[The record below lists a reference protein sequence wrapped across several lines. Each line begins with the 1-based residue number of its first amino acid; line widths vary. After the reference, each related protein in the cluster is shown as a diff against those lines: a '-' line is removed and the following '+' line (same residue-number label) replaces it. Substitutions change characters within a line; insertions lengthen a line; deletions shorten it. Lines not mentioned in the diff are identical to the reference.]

1 MMIAAS
7 IYHCIILYILV
18 IVMDFGI
25 LGCSWG
31 TVITYFLNSIVIT
44 VYCGVFRKDLK
55 ESYFWPNSEC
65 FEDLWDYFKM
75 GLPSCAMLS
84 LEFWSNEVQVIM
96 ASMLGIIEGGSM
108 VIMINILTII
118 AMVPSGFHATSS
130 IFVGN
135 SLGEGNPHKAKSY
148 QILITVYAFFVCLI
162 CSTLLIL
169 YKDWVA
175 ALFTTDL
182 QLLNMVS

>member
-1 MMIAAS
+1 MIAAS

-18 IVMDFGI
+18 IVLDFGI

-55 ESYFWPNSEC
+55 ESYFWPNKEC
-65 FEDLWDYFKM
+65 FEDFWDYLKM
-75 GLPSCAMLS
+75 GLPSFAMLS

-96 ASMLGIIEGGSM
+96 GSMLGIIQGGSM

-118 AMVPSGFHATSS
+118 TMVPSGFHCTS
-130 IFVGN
+130 IVFVGS
-135 SLGEGNPHKAKSY
+135 SLGEGYPAKAK
-148 QILITVYAFFVCLI
+148 VY
-162 CSTLLIL
+162 
-169 YKDWVA
+169 
-175 ALFTTDL
+175 
-182 QLLNMVS
+182 

>member
-1 MMIAAS
+1 MIAAS
-7 IYHCIILYILV
+7 IYHCIILYIFV
-18 IVMDFGI
+18 IVLDLGI

-31 TVITYFLNSIVIT
+31 TVLTYFLNSVVIT

-55 ESYFWPNSEC
+55 ESFFWPNSEC

-96 ASMLGIIEGGSM
+96 GSMLGIIQGGSM

-118 AMVPSGFHATSS
+118 AMVPSGFHCTSAV
-130 IFVGN
+130 FVGN
-135 SLGEGNPHKAKSY
+135 SLGEGNPGKAKSFY
-148 QILITVYAFFVCLI
+148 TLITLYAFFVCII
-162 CSTLLIL
+162 CSVLLVL
-169 YKDWVA
+169 YKEWVA